1 MSLNSIFQYFVPKDK
16 KVFFPLF
23 EQASSNVV
31 AMATTLVEAVN
42 SGQVATTED
51 LYRQID
57 KLEGKGD
64 EITHQIYLE
73 LGKNFITPFDREDIH
88 ALATAIDDVADYI
101 QGAANRMLLYN
112 IGAANEHIKK
122 LSELILQ
129 ASIDLEKAVK
139 ELKDLRNVRNIA
151 DSCIR
156 INSVENQAD
165 YVFDRAVADLFL
177 FEKDAIQLIKYK
189 EIYAALETATDMC
202 EDAANVMESILV
214 KNASAKVYTLAYIP
228 FQWLLRCSLL

>member
-16 KVFFPLF
+16 KIFFPLF
-23 EQASSNVV
+23 EQASNNVI
-31 AMATTLVEAVN
+31 AMATILVEAVN
-42 SGQVATTED
+42 SNDNAAREEMFK
-51 LYRQID
+51 QID
-57 KLEGKGD
+57 KLENKGD
-64 EITHQIYLE
+64 ELTHQIYLE

-88 ALATAIDDVADYI
+88 SLATAIDDVADYI
-101 QGAANRMLLYN
+101 QGAANRMLLYR
-112 IGAANEHIKK
+112 IDDYNEHIRK

-129 ASIDLEKAVK
+129 ASIDMEKAVR
-139 ELKDLRNVRNIA
+139 ELKDLRNVRAIA

-177 FEKDAIQLIKYK
+177 YETDAIRLIKYK
-189 EIYAALETATDMC
+189 EILAALETATDRC

-214 KNASAKVYTLAYIP
+214 KNA
-228 FQWLLRCSLL
+228 

>member
-23 EQASSNVV
+23 EQSANNVVVMATILVELVNSSNP
-31 AMATTLVEAVN
+31 AHREELFK
-42 SGQVATTED
+42 
-51 LYRQID
+51 QID
-57 KLEGKGD
+57 KLENKGD
-64 EITHQIYLE
+64 EITHKVYLE

-88 ALATAIDDVADYI
+88 ALASAIDDVADYI
-101 QGAANRMLLYN
+101 QGAANRMNLYKIDDYN
-112 IGAANEHIKK
+112 DHIRK
-122 LSELILQ
+122 LSELTLQ
-129 ASIDLEKAVK
+129 CSTDLEKAVR
-139 ELKDLRNVRNIA
+139 ELKDLKNVRHIA

-177 FEKDAIQLIKYK
+177 YEKDAIRLIKYK
-189 EIYAALETATDMC
+189 DIYSALETATDMC

-214 KNASAKVYTLAYIP
+214 KNA
-228 FQWLLRCSLL
+228 

>member
-16 KVFFPLF
+16 KIFFPLF
-23 EQASSNVV
+23 EQAANNVV
-31 AMATTLVEAVN
+31 VMSTILVEAVN
-42 SGQVATTED
+42 SNDFTNREEMFK
-51 LYRQID
+51 QID
-57 KLEGKGD
+57 KLENKGD
-64 EITHQIYLE
+64 ELTHQIYLE

-88 ALATAIDDVADYI
+88 SLATAIDDVADFI
-101 QGAANRMLLYN
+101 QGAANRMSLYR
-112 IGAANEHIKK
+112 IDDFNEHIRK

-129 ASIDLEKAVK
+129 ASYDLEKAVR
-139 ELKDLRNVRNIA
+139 ELKDLRNVRAIA

-177 FEKDAIQLIKYK
+177 YETDAIRLIKYK
-189 EIYAALETATDMC
+189 EIYAALETATDRC

-214 KNASAKVYTLAYIP
+214 KNA
-228 FQWLLRCSLL
+228 

>member
-23 EQASSNVV
+23 EQAANNAV
-31 AMATTLVEAVN
+31 AMATILVETVN
-42 SGQVATTED
+42 SENPATRED
-51 LYRQID
+51 LIRQID
-57 KLEGKGD
+57 KLENKGD

-88 ALATAIDDVADYI
+88 LLASAIDDVADNI
-101 QGAANRMLLYN
+101 QGAANRMSLYR
-112 IGAANEHIKK
+112 IDDFNEHIKK

-129 ASIDLEKAVK
+129 GSVELAKAIRELRDLK
-139 ELKDLRNVRNIA
+139 NVRAIA

-156 INSVENQAD
+156 INSIENQAD
-165 YVFDRAVADLFL
+165 NVFDRAVADLFL
-177 FEKDAIQLIKYK
+177 YEKDAIRLIKYK
-189 EIYAALETATDMC
+189 EILSSLETATDMC

-214 KNASAKVYTLAYIP
+214 KNA
-228 FQWLLRCSLL
+228 

>member
-23 EQASSNVV
+23 EQASNNVI
-31 AMATTLVEAVN
+31 AMATILVEAVN
-42 SGQVATTED
+42 SSDNVAREEMFK
-51 LYRQID
+51 QID
-57 KLEGKGD
+57 KLENKGD
-64 EITHQIYLE
+64 ELTHQIYLE

-101 QGAANRMLLYN
+101 HGAANRMSLYR
-112 IGAANEHIKK
+112 IDDFNEHIRK

-129 ASIDLEKAVK
+129 ASQDLEKAVR

-177 FEKDAIQLIKYK
+177 YETDAIRLIKYK
-189 EIYAALETATDMC
+189 EILAALETATDRC

-214 KNASAKVYTLAYIP
+214 KNA
-228 FQWLLRCSLL
+228 

>member
-16 KVFFPLF
+16 KIFFPLF
-23 EQASSNVV
+23 EQAANNVV
-31 AMATTLVEAVN
+31 SMATILVEAVN
-42 SGQVATTED
+42 SVNPSTREE
-51 LYRQID
+51 LFRQID
-57 KLEGKGD
+57 KLENKGD
-64 EITHQIYLE
+64 ELTHQIYLE

-88 ALATAIDDVADYI
+88 SLATAIDDVADYI
-101 QGAANRMLLYN
+101 HGAANRMLLYR
-112 IGAANEHIKK
+112 IDDFNEHIRK

-129 ASIDLEKAVK
+129 ASTDLEKAVR
-139 ELKDLRNVRNIA
+139 ELKDLRNVRAIA

-177 FEKDAIQLIKYK
+177 YETDAIRLIKYK
-189 EIYAALETATDMC
+189 EILAALETATDMC

-214 KNASAKVYTLAYIP
+214 KNA
-228 FQWLLRCSLL
+228 

>member
-16 KVFFPLF
+16 KIFFPLF
-23 EQASSNVV
+23 EQGANNVV
-31 AMATTLVEAVN
+31 TMATVLVEAVN
-42 SGQVATTED
+42 SGNPATREE
-51 LYRQID
+51 LFKQID
-57 KLEGKGD
+57 RLENKGD
-64 EITHQIYLE
+64 EITHQVFLE

-88 ALATAIDDVADYI
+88 SLASAIDDVADNI
-101 QGAANRMLLYN
+101 QGAANRMSLYRIDDFN
-112 IGAANEHIKK
+112 DAIKK

-129 ASIDLEKAVK
+129 ASIDLEKAIR
-139 ELKDLRNVRNIA
+139 ELKDLKNVRNIA

-177 FEKDAIQLIKYK
+177 YEKDAIRLIKYK
-189 EIYAALETATDMC
+189 EILSSLETATDMC

-214 KNASAKVYTLAYIP
+214 KNA
-228 FQWLLRCSLL
+228 